1 MGRKKKPENEKATKP
16 GVSLDHE
23 CRIILSKIL
32 EWELAVQNNDM
43 TASQAIRKCMRIAWQ
58 NHYEKI
64 FTQYEAQT
72 KMDDL
77 ALVNEDQISPQ
88 KSSTKASNVTTD
100 VSAKMVKPYKR
111 SAGGSSTA
119 TTDRSRRTG

>member
-32 EWELAVQNNDM
+32 EWELSVQNNDL

-58 NHYEKI
+58 SHYEKI
-64 FTQYEAQT
+64 FSEYEAKQI
-72 KMDDL
+72 MDGV
-77 ALVNEDQISPQ
+77 ALLNEESPQ
-88 KSSTKASNVTTD
+88 KTPSKASNIAPNVGAKK
-100 VSAKMVKPYKR
+100 VSLSESLGSGSLTR
-111 SAGGSSTA
+111 STGS
-119 TTDRSRRTG
+119 SRRTG

>member
-32 EWELAVQNNDM
+32 EWELSVQNNDL

-58 NHYEKI
+58 SHYEKI
-64 FTQYEAQT
+64 FSEYEAKQIT
-72 KMDDL
+72 DGISL
-77 ALVNEDQISPQ
+77 LNEKP
-88 KSSTKASNVTTD
+88 KGKAQNAS
-100 VSAKMVKPYKR
+100 VKAFNP
-111 SAGGSSTA
+111 AETLDGGSSTA
-119 TTDRSRRTG
+119 TKKTSRRAG

>member
-32 EWELAVQNNDM
+32 EWELSVQNNDL

-58 NHYEKI
+58 SHYEKI
-64 FTQYEAQT
+64 FSEYEAKQI
-72 KMDDL
+72 MDGV
-77 ALVNEDQISPQ
+77 ALLNEESPQ
-88 KSSTKASNVTTD
+88 KSSTKASKVSPP
-100 VSAKMVKPYKR
+100 VSAKIVIPEDH
-111 SAGGSSTA
+111 SVGGSSTRM
-119 TTDRSRRTG
+119 TGRSRRSG

>member
-32 EWELAVQNNDM
+32 EWELSVQNNDL

-58 NHYEKI
+58 SHYEKI
-64 FTQYEAQT
+64 FSEYEAKQI
-72 KMDDL
+72 MDGV
-77 ALVNEDQISPQ
+77 ALLNEESPQ
-88 KSSTKASNVTTD
+88 KSSSKASNIQPPVGVVIEPD
-100 VSAKMVKPYKR
+100 SEISAT
-111 SAGGSSTA
+111 GSST
-119 TTDRSRRTG
+119 RMKKNSRRAG

>member
-32 EWELAVQNNDM
+32 EWELSVQNNDL

-58 NHYEKI
+58 SHYEKI
-64 FTQYEAQT
+64 FSEYEAKQN
-72 KMDDL
+72 MDGV
-77 ALVNEDQISPQ
+77 ALLNEEFLQ
-88 KSSTKASNVTTD
+88 KSSSKASNIQPRVGVVIEPD
-100 VSAKMVKPYKR
+100 SEISAT
-111 SAGGSSTA
+111 GSST
-119 TTDRSRRTG
+119 RMKKNSRRTG

>member
-32 EWELAVQNNDM
+32 EWELSVQNNDL

-58 NHYEKI
+58 SHYEKI
-64 FTQYEAQT
+64 FSEYEAKQI
-72 KMDDL
+72 MDGV
-77 ALVNEDQISPQ
+77 ALLNEESPQ
-88 KSSTKASNVTTD
+88 KSSS
-100 VSAKMVKPYKR
+100 KPSKIQPR
-111 SAGGSSTA
+111 VGVVIEPELETSDTLSSTRM
-119 TTDRSRRTG
+119 TGRSRKNG

>member
-72 KMDDL
+72 KIDDL
-77 ALVNEDQISPQ
+77 ALVNEDQISAQ

-100 VSAKMVKPYKR
+100 VSAKTVKPYKR

>member
-32 EWELAVQNNDM
+32 EWELSVQNNDL

-58 NHYEKI
+58 SHYEKI
-64 FTQYEAQT
+64 FSEYEAKQI
-72 KMDDL
+72 MDGV
-77 ALVNEDQISPQ
+77 ALLNEESLQ
-88 KSSTKASNVTTD
+88 KSSSKASNIQPRVGVVIEPD
-100 VSAKMVKPYKR
+100 SEISATGR
-111 SAGGSSTA
+111 STA
-119 TTDRSRRTG
+119 TKKNSRRAG

>member
-32 EWELAVQNNDM
+32 EWELSVQNNDL

-58 NHYEKI
+58 SHYEKI
-64 FTQYEAQT
+64 FSEYEAKQI
-72 KMDDL
+72 MDGV
-77 ALVNEDQISPQ
+77 ALLNEESPQ
-88 KSSTKASNVTTD
+88 KSSSKPSNVSTS
-100 VSAKMVKPYKR
+100 VNAKVVKG
-111 SAGGSSTA
+111 SESSVGGFSKV
-119 TTDRSRRTG
+119 TTDRSRKTR

>member
-72 KMDDL
+72 KIDDL
-77 ALVNEDQISPQ
+77 ALVNEDQISAQ

>member
-72 KMDDL
+72 KLDDL

-119 TTDRSRRTG
+119 TTDRSRKTG